1 MLFHSKT
8 ANSEIHTVSFDSSL
22 PCHWNSEKSSVLQ
35 SGKIQL
41 VFDFLVKTNQL
52 ETNHSNC
59 SNQIKQKVC
68 ILLLLKCKNQ
78 TKLLDIQH
86 GRHTLF
92 NHVREERERRSQA
105 PYDMRS
111 WIFSLPVRA
120 LTSAFFDL
128 IVPITGR
135 KPLSCVWTNGGL
147 FWKQRS
153 WHTFEG
159 ACCEVPLTRFK
170 RAKGLYYWCD
180 VSVCQQKQFTCHP
193 SHQRSW
199 RFTRKWR
206 GGKTA
211 AVFPL
216 RHLWLK
222 RQLCRLLSSW

>member
-22 PCHWNSEKSSVLQ
+22 PCHWNSAKSSVLE

-59 SNQIKQKVC
+59 SNQIKQKVF

-105 PYDMRS
+105 PYDMLS
-111 WIFSLPVRA
+111 WIFSLPVWA

-128 IVPITGR
+128 KVPN
-135 KPLSCVWTNGGL
+135 V
-147 FWKQRS
+147 
-153 WHTFEG
+153 
-159 ACCEVPLTRFK
+159 K
-170 RAKGLYYWCD
+170 R
-180 VSVCQQKQFTCHP
+180 
-193 SHQRSW
+193 R
-199 RFTRKWR
+199 
-206 GGKTA
+206 
-211 AVFPL
+211 
-216 RHLWLK
+216 RHLEQNTKKMDFPASISMIAFPKYKVWHNDK
-222 RQLCRLLSSW
+222 KNF